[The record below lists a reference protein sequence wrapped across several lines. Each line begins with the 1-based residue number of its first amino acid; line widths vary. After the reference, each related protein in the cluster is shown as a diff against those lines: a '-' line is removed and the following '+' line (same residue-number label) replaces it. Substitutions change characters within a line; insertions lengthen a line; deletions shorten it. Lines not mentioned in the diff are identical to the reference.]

1 MFEASIASKAG
12 CRQPRVFFLLQS
24 GARDHQ
30 ATYAAT
36 PHSHS
41 TSLPCLSLLV
51 QLLDVFLHDDA
62 STKSCDVYVVLE
74 DGGVDLKTFF
84 EKNAEALTVEHIQ
97 HISRQICAALSY
109 LHSCRVV
116 HRDLKPANILIDQR
130 KDSPTYLHVRIAD
143 FGLSR
148 AVELPAGTT
157 AENVMSVILHAAIR
171 KSKSKSEE
179 NMSQSSVGGDDDA
192 DDDAPQ
198 PAQDDDV
205 ASIERAGAALLQ
217 RQMTPWVVSRP
228 YRAPEVILC
237 DGGYSQVRLLS
248 CLV

>member
-1 MFEASIASKAG
+1 
-12 CRQPRVFFLLQS
+12 
-24 GARDHQ
+24 
-30 ATYAAT
+30 
-36 PHSHS
+36 
-41 TSLPCLSLLV
+41 V

-84 EKNAEALTVEHIQ
+84 EKNADALTVEQLQ
-97 HISRQICAALSY
+97 HISRQICAAMSY

-116 HRDLKPANILIDQR
+116 HRDLKPANILIDHR
-130 KDSPTYLHVRIAD
+130 RDSPTYLHVRIAD

-148 AVELPAGTT
+148 AVELPPGTT
-157 AENVMSVILHAAIR
+157 AENVMSVILKAAIR

-179 NMSQSSVGGDDDA
+179 NMSQGAAGGDDDA
-192 DDDAPQ
+192 DDDDALQ
-198 PAQDDDV
+198 PAQDDDA
-205 ASIERAGAALLQ
+205 ASFERVGAALLQ

-248 CLV
+248 CLL

>member
-1 MFEASIASKAG
+1 LFEGSIVA
-12 CRQPRVFFLLQS
+12 CRQHRVFFLLQS
-24 GARDHQ
+24 SAHDHQ
-30 ATYAAT
+30 ATYAAIPRT
-36 PHSHS
+36 HS
-41 TSLPCLSLLV
+41 TSLPCLSRRV

-84 EKNAEALTVEHIQ
+84 EKNADALTVEQLQ
-97 HISRQICAALSY
+97 HISRQICAAMSY

-116 HRDLKPANILIDQR
+116 HRDLKPANILIDHR
-130 KDSPTYLHVRIAD
+130 RDSPTYLHVRIAD

-148 AVELPAGTT
+148 AVELPPGTT
-157 AENVMSVILHAAIR
+157 AENVMSVILKAAIR

-179 NMSQSSVGGDDDA
+179 NMSQSAAGGDDDA
-192 DDDAPQ
+192 DDDDALQ
-198 PAQDDDV
+198 PAQDDDA
-205 ASIERAGAALLQ
+205 ASFERVGAALLR
-217 RQMTPWVVSRP
+217 RQMTPWVVSRA

-248 CLV
+248 CLF